1 MIAANE
7 ILSFY
12 TTAGRMLIEG
22 GVHALT
28 ALITLFGLWLSL
40 EG

>member
-12 TTAGRMLIEG
+12 TTAGRVLIEG
-22 GVHALT
+22 GAHALT
-28 ALITLFGLWLSL
+28 SLVTLIGLWLSL